1 MPDNRTIQ
9 LDLQAHASNGSDGY
23 TNSVASDGA
32 VYSYR
37 YSGGT
42 GNGGDVAFTSRG
54 RVNVT
59 VQLQAGNRYTVASV
73 AFAND
78 IHHQLSWVNPGSH
91 GNAVIQNENS
101 QLQTANYK
109 MTVTDTDAG
118 CTIPC
123 DPMIINR

>member
-9 LDLQAHASNGSDGY
+9 LDLHDHASSGSDGY
-23 TNSVASDGA
+23 TNTVASDGV

-42 GNGGDVAFTSRG
+42 GNGGDVSFTSRG

-59 VQLQAGNRYTVASV
+59 VQLQSGNRYTVADV
-73 AFAND
+73 TFAND
-78 IHHQLSWVNPGSH
+78 IHHQLSWVNQGSQ

-101 QLQTANYK
+101 QLQTADYK
-109 MTVTDTDAG
+109 MTIKDNNVG

-123 DPMIINR
+123 DPQIINR